1 MQNDDELVGRVLTR
15 REIVRLLGAGG
26 AAALAFGAG
35 PVPSG
40 SLFAQRFPG
49 CVVKPEQ
56 TEGPYFVDQQLVRSD
71 IRMEPSTGAMK
82 AGVPLVLALTVLDVS
97 NGQCGPLAG
106 ATVDVWQCD
115 AQGVYSGVSDP
126 GFNSVGLK
134 FLRGVQTTD
143 NSGRVQFTTIHPG
156 WYSGRA
162 VHIHFKIRTQAGGA
176 AWEFTSQW
184 YFDEALNDRILSDVR
199 YARPG
204 TRDTRNAN
212 DMFYRDGGDQLLLAP
227 TPRADGYAATWSLG
241 VDLTDAAV
249 GRADGSG
256 AGRGRGGP
264 GGRGRGGPGRGA

>member
-1 MQNDDELVGRVLTR
+1 MQDDDELVGRVLTR
-15 REIVRLLGAGG
+15 REVVRLLGAGG

-35 PVPSG
+35 PAPSG
-40 SLFAQRFPG
+40 SLFAQRSPG

-71 IRMEPSTGAMK
+71 IRTEPSTGAMK
-82 AGVPLVLALTVLDVS
+82 PGVPLVLALSVLDVS

-143 NSGRVQFTTIHPG
+143 HSGRAQFTTIHPG
-156 WYSGRA
+156 WYPGRT
-162 VHIHFKIRTQAGGA
+162 VHIHFKIRTQVAGA

-184 YFDEALNDRILSDVR
+184 YFDEALNDKILSDAR

-212 DMFYRDGGDQLLLAP
+212 DMLYRNGGDQLLLAP
-227 TPRADGYAATWSLG
+227 VQRAEGYGATWSLG

-249 GRADGSG
+249 GRPDGSG
-256 AGRGRGGP
+256 AGPGRGGP